1 MENNA
6 KSEVVQRYVDILT
19 NAGFKAVFGDVAN
32 KDAVMMIINEFLP
45 ENRKVEHIDYLPTNY
60 QGPVLS
66 LNKEHQYDFMCRDS
80 SGALFIVEMQCY
92 TEKGWFLRCVSY
104 ASRAYDRQSRRG
116 EDYEIDPVYL
126 IGLMGV
132 PINHPD
138 KDFWK
143 DRYVSEYTFREK
155 TTGDLLAETIFIIF
169 AEQAGF
175 DKDLDD
181 CVTAQDRMLFVLKN
195 LGKLKGRPKW
205 LQDEVYECIFRACE
219 ISAFTEEKRIEY
231 ETEMND
237 EKRLNGMM
245 RAKLEEGIEQGL
257 EKGLE
262 KGRAEGLQQGR
273 SEERTDMVLKMYSKG
288 MTLKDISALL
298 DISESELKPIIDTI
312 DSK

>member
-1 MENNA
+1 MDMENNA

-92 TEKGWFLRCVSY
+92 TEKVWFQRCVSY

-116 EDYEIDPVYL
+116 KDYEIDPVYL

-169 AEQAGF
+169 AELAGF

-245 RAKLEEGIEQGL
+245 RAKLEEG
-257 EKGLE
+257 
-262 KGRAEGLQQGR
+262 RAEGR
-273 SEERTDMVLKMYSKG
+273 ADTILKMYSKG
-288 MTLKDISALL
+288 MTLKDISSLL
-298 DISESELKPIIDTI
+298 DISESELKSIIDTI

>member
-1 MENNA
+1 MDMENYA

-92 TEKGWFLRCVSY
+92 TEKGWFQRCVSY

-116 EDYEIDPVYL
+116 KDYEIDPVYL

-169 AEQAGF
+169 AELAGF

-257 EKGLE
+257 EKG
-262 KGRAEGLQQGR
+262 R
-273 SEERTDMVLKMYSKG
+273 SDMILKMYSKG
-288 MTLKDISALL
+288 MTLKDISSLL
-298 DISESELKPIIDTI
+298 DISESELKSIIDTI

>member
-1 MENNA
+1 MDMENNA

-92 TEKGWFLRCVSY
+92 TEKGWFQRCVSY

-116 EDYEIDPVYL
+116 KDYEIDPVYL

-169 AEQAGF
+169 AELAGF

-195 LGKLKGRPKW
+195 LGKLKSRPKW

-257 EKGLE
+257 EKGL
-262 KGRAEGLQQGR
+262 QTGR
-273 SEERTDMVLKMYSKG
+273 SDMILKMYSKG
-288 MTLKDISALL
+288 MTLNDISSLL
-298 DISESELKPIIDTI
+298 DISESELKSIIDTI

>member
-1 MENNA
+1 MYMENNA
-6 KSEVVQRYVDILT
+6 KSEVAQRYVDILT

-92 TEKGWFLRCVSY
+92 TEKSWFQRCVSY
-104 ASRAYDRQSRRG
+104 ASRAYDRQSRKG
-116 EDYEIDPVYL
+116 DNYDVSPVYL

-169 AEQAGF
+169 AELAGF
-175 DKDLDD
+175 DKTLEV

-205 LQDEVYECIFRACE
+205 LQDDVYECIFRACE

-257 EKGLE
+257 EKGRE
-262 KGRAEGLQQGR
+262 EGRSEGLQQGR

-288 MTLKDISALL
+288 MSAEDISALL
-298 DISESELKPIIDTI
+298 DIPLAEINIVLTSA
-312 DSK
+312 

>member
-1 MENNA
+1 MP
-6 KSEVVQRYVDILT
+6 
-19 NAGFKAVFGDVAN
+19 AG
-32 KDAVMMIINEFLP
+32 
-45 ENRKVEHIDYLPTNY
+45 HI
-60 QGPVLS
+60 
-66 LNKEHQYDFMCRDS
+66 
-80 SGALFIVEMQCY
+80 
-92 TEKGWFLRCVSY
+92 
-104 ASRAYDRQSRRG
+104 
-116 EDYEIDPVYL
+116 
-126 IGLMGV
+126 
-132 PINHPD
+132 
-138 KDFWK
+138 
-143 DRYVSEYTFREK
+143 SEYTFREK

-169 AEQAGF
+169 AELAGF

-257 EKGLE
+257 EKG
-262 KGRAEGLQQGR
+262 RAD
-273 SEERTDMVLKMYSKG
+273 TILKMYSKG
-288 MTLKDISALL
+288 MTLKDISSLL
-298 DISESELKPIIDTI
+298 DISETELKSIIDTI

>member
-1 MENNA
+1 MP
-6 KSEVVQRYVDILT
+6 
-19 NAGFKAVFGDVAN
+19 AG
-32 KDAVMMIINEFLP
+32 
-45 ENRKVEHIDYLPTNY
+45 HI
-60 QGPVLS
+60 
-66 LNKEHQYDFMCRDS
+66 
-80 SGALFIVEMQCY
+80 
-92 TEKGWFLRCVSY
+92 
-104 ASRAYDRQSRRG
+104 
-116 EDYEIDPVYL
+116 
-126 IGLMGV
+126 
-132 PINHPD
+132 
-138 KDFWK
+138 
-143 DRYVSEYTFREK
+143 SEYTFRVT

-169 AEQAGF
+169 AELAGF

-257 EKGLE
+257 EQGLE
-262 KGRAEGLQQGR
+262 KGREEGRAEGLQKGR
-273 SEERTDMVLKMYSKG
+273 SDMILKMYSKG
-288 MTLKDISALL
+288 MTLKDISSLL
-298 DISESELKPIIDTI
+298 DISESELKSIIDTI

>member
-1 MENNA
+1 MDMENNA

-92 TEKGWFLRCVSY
+92 TEKGWFQRCVSY

-116 EDYEIDPVYL
+116 KDYEIDPVYL

-169 AEQAGF
+169 AELAGF

-257 EKGLE
+257 EKGRE
-262 KGRAEGLQQGR
+262 EGRSEGLQQGR

-288 MTLKDISALL
+288 MSAEDISALL
-298 DISESELKPIIDTI
+298 DIPLAEINIVLTSA
-312 DSK
+312 

>member
-1 MENNA
+1 MYMENNA
-6 KSEVVQRYVDILT
+6 KSEVAQRYVDILT

-32 KDAVMMIINEFLP
+32 KDAVMMIINQFLP
-45 ENRKVEHIDYLPTNY
+45 NNRKVEHIDYLPTNY

-66 LNKEHQYDFMCRDS
+66 LNKEHQYDFMCRDN

-92 TEKGWFLRCVSY
+92 TEKGWFQRCVSY

-116 EDYEIDPVYL
+116 KDYEIDPVYL

-169 AEQAGF
+169 AELAGF

-195 LGKLKGRPKW
+195 LGKLKSRPKW
-205 LQDEVYECIFRACE
+205 LQDEVYECIFRDCE

-245 RAKLEEGIEQGL
+245 RAKLEEG
-257 EKGLE
+257 
-262 KGRAEGLQQGR
+262 R
-273 SEERTDMVLKMYSKG
+273 SEERTEMVLKMYSKG
-288 MTLKDISALL
+288 MTLKEISALL
-298 DISESELKPIIDTI
+298 DISESELKSIIDTI

>member
-1 MENNA
+1 MDMENNA

-92 TEKGWFLRCVSY
+92 TEKGWFQRCVSY

-116 EDYEIDPVYL
+116 KDYEIDPVYL

-169 AEQAGF
+169 AELAGF

-257 EKGLE
+257 EKG
-262 KGRAEGLQQGR
+262 R
-273 SEERTDMVLKMYSKG
+273 SDMILKMYSKG
-288 MTLKDISALL
+288 MTLQDISSLL
-298 DISESELKPIIDTI
+298 DIAESELKSIIDTI

>member
-1 MENNA
+1 MDMENNA

-92 TEKGWFLRCVSY
+92 TEKGWFQRCVSY

-116 EDYEIDPVYL
+116 KDYEIDPVYL

-169 AEQAGF
+169 AELEGF
-175 DKDLDD
+175 DKTLEE

-195 LGKLKGRPKW
+195 LGKLKDRPKW
-205 LQDEVYECIFRACE
+205 LQDEIYECIFRACE

-237 EKRLNGMM
+237 EKRLNGLM

-257 EKGLE
+257 EKGRE
-262 KGRAEGLQQGR
+262 EGRSEGLQQGR

-288 MTLKDISALL
+288 MSAEDISALL
-298 DISESELKPIIDTI
+298 DIPLAEINIVLTSA
-312 DSK
+312 

>member
-1 MENNA
+1 MDMENNA

-92 TEKGWFLRCVSY
+92 TEKGWFQRCVSY

-116 EDYEIDPVYL
+116 KDYEIDPVYL

-169 AEQAGF
+169 AELAGF

-195 LGKLKGRPKW
+195 LGKLKDRPKW
-205 LQDEVYECIFRACE
+205 LQDEIYECIFRACE

-245 RAKLEEGIEQGL
+245 RAKLEEG
-257 EKGLE
+257 
-262 KGRAEGLQQGR
+262 RAEGR
-273 SEERTDMVLKMYSKG
+273 ADTILKMYSKG
-288 MTLKDISALL
+288 MTLKDISSLL
-298 DISESELKPIIDTI
+298 DISESELKSIIDTI